1 MKATTKKRLKQKDK
15 TMLLAEKLDSLQKQL
30 NTINTQDNTELYE
43 TLYKDLQ
50 QVSRQLKSDLER
62 ATRHLENK
70 LESEANE
77 YQDITTKWVKRE
89 LKDLKPE
96 LQQDLEKNANIFL
109 ETFKTTLQQEVS
121 TKIHEIITQ
130 KTDNLHNEINL
141 NVIIDNLKNTQS
153 LIDSIQENTQNA
165 LKENLK
171 ESLPHIKEETK
182 TELIQLLQSKIDLN
196 EVIKAALEQQTL
208 NEVLMQ
214 ELQTKIS
221 EFVANNVNAEG
232 LKNELKE
239 AIAGI
244 KNDFLLYINETK
256 FNAENKIQD
265 LHTYIEF
272 LKQNLL
278 ETKQTY
284 INDLDREKEAFEA
297 CCKIVLLEFDSYIKS
312 HKDSMLQEILERL
325 YNSFD
330 TETLKQEIIS
340 IVSQS
345 TTEHILLEK
354 DSITDESIKQVALY
368 FVTNLT
374 QEAILNALIAN
385 EEVINRFESL
395 GLELLQEKLN
405 HAVVKDFVALA
416 LKEKAK
422 EILKNDELLRAEA
435 EAAAHIA
442 FMRIQSGFTEIQD
455 AINALKQESDIEAE
469 LEKLALAKEE
479 LEIKKQELEALM
491 QNLEQAKE
499 QAKQD
504 LIQEF
509 TQAPISPTLQTHI
522 QKELENVK
530 NEILTDL
537 NNNHNITDLQNLK
550 ITLETLIQA
559 NTDEI
564 NKHTQKLDTFIQ
576 DNENALN
583 ELKEKIKAVENKAT
597 TGKPQDDGIDNKTL
611 TWS

>member
-1 MKATTKKRLKQKDK
+1 
-15 TMLLAEKLDSLQKQL
+15 MLLAEKLTQLQNQL
-30 NTINTQDNTELYE
+30 NTLNTQDNTELYE

-70 LESEANE
+70 LESEASE

-96 LQQDLEKNANIFL
+96 LQQDLEKNANIFF

-182 TELIQLLQSKIDLN
+182 TELIQLLQSQIDLN
-196 EVIKAALEQQTL
+196 EVIKAALEQQAL
-208 NEVLMQ
+208 NEALMQ
-214 ELQTKIS
+214 EMQTKIS

-265 LHTYIEF
+265 LHTYIES

-284 INDLDREKEAFEA
+284 INDLDREKEAFREA
-297 CCKIVLLEFDSYIKS
+297 CKIVLLEFDSYIKS

-325 YNSFD
+325 HNSF
-330 TETLKQEIIS
+330 EIESLKQEIINL
-340 IVSQS
+340 VSQN

-385 EEVINRFESL
+385 EEVIKRFETL
-395 GLELLQEKLN
+395 GLELLQEKLS
-405 HAVVKDFVALA
+405 HAVVKDYVALA

-442 FMRIQSGFTEIQD
+442 FMRIQSSFIEIQD
-455 AINALKQESDIEAE
+455 ALNALKQESDIEAE

-479 LEIKKQELEALM
+479 LELKKQELESLK

-499 QAKQD
+499 KAKND
-504 LIQEF
+504 LIQEL
-509 TQAPISPTLQTHI
+509 TQSTISPTLQTHI
-522 QKELENVK
+522 QKELEQVK

-550 ITLETLIQA
+550 AALETLIQA

-583 ELKEKIKAVENKAT
+583 ELKEKIKEVENKVTA
-597 TGKPQDDGIDNKTL
+597 GKPQDDDVDNKALAWT
-611 TWS
+611 

>member
-1 MKATTKKRLKQKDK
+1 
-15 TMLLAEKLDSLQKQL
+15 MLLAEKLTQLQNQL
-30 NTINTQDNTELYE
+30 NTLNTQDNTELYE

-70 LESEANE
+70 LESEASE

-109 ETFKTTLQQEVS
+109 ETFKATLKQEVS

-130 KTDNLHNEINL
+130 KTDNLHNEIDL

-171 ESLPHIKEETK
+171 EALPHIKEETK
-182 TELIQLLQSKIDLN
+182 TELIQLLQSQIDLN
-196 EVIKAALEQQTL
+196 EVIKAALEQQSL

-265 LHTYIEF
+265 LNAYIES
-272 LKQNLL
+272 LKQNIL
-278 ETKQTY
+278 ETKQTF
-284 INDLDREKEAFEA
+284 INDLDREKEAFREA
-297 CCKIVLLEFDSYIKS
+297 CKIVLLEFDSYIKS

-325 YNSFD
+325 HNSFD
-330 TETLKQEIIS
+330 TESLKQEIIS
-340 IVSQS
+340 IVTQS
-345 TTEHILLEK
+345 TTERILLEK
-354 DSITDESIKQVALY
+354 DSITEESIKQVALY

-385 EEVINRFESL
+385 EAVIKRFESL
-395 GLELLQEKLN
+395 GLELLQEKLS

-455 AINALKQESDIEAE
+455 ALDALKQESDIEAE

-479 LEIKKQELEALM
+479 LEIKKQELESLK

-499 QAKQD
+499 KAKQD
-504 LIQEF
+504 LIQEL
-509 TQAPISPTLQTHI
+509 TQSTISPTLQTHI

-530 NEILTDL
+530 NEILRDL

-550 ITLETLIQA
+550 ATLETLIQA

-564 NKHTQKLDTFIQ
+564 NKQTQKLDTFIQ

-583 ELKEKIKAVENKAT
+583 ELQEKIKEVENKAT
-597 TGKPQDDGIDNKTL
+597 TEQPQGDGINKTL
-611 TWS
+611 AWS

>member
-1 MKATTKKRLKQKDK
+1 
-15 TMLLAEKLDSLQKQL
+15 MLLSEKLTQLQNQL
-30 NTINTQDNTELYE
+30 NQINTQDNTKLYE

-50 QVSRQLKSDLER
+50 QVSMQLKSDLER

-70 LESEANE
+70 LETEASE

-96 LQQDLEKNANIFL
+96 LQQDLEKNANLFF
-109 ETFKTTLQQEVS
+109 ETFKATLKQEVS

-130 KTDNLHNEINL
+130 KTHNLHNEIDL
-141 NVIIDNLKNTQS
+141 NAIIDNLKNTQS

-171 ESLPHIKEETK
+171 QTLPHIKEETK
-182 TELIQLLQSKIDLN
+182 TELIQLLQSQIDLN
-196 EVIKAALEQQTL
+196 EVIKAALEQQAL

-221 EFVANNVNAEG
+221 EFVANNVNTES
-232 LKNELKE
+232 LTQELKE

-256 FNAENKIQD
+256 FNAENRIQD
-265 LHTYIEF
+265 LNAYIES
-272 LKQNLL
+272 LKENIL
-278 ETKQTY
+278 ETKQTFR
-284 INDLDREKEAFEA
+284 NDLDREKEAFKEA
-297 CCKIVLLEFDSYIKS
+297 CKIVLLEFDSYIKS
-312 HKDSMLQEILERL
+312 HKDYMLQEILERL
-325 YNSFD
+325 HNSF
-330 TETLKQEIIS
+330 EIQSLKQEIIS
-340 IVSQS
+340 IVTQS
-345 TTEHILLEK
+345 TTDHILLEK
-354 DSITDESIKQVALY
+354 DSITEESIKQVALY

-385 EEVINRFESL
+385 EAVIKRFENL

-455 AINALKQESDIEAE
+455 ALNTLKQESDIEGE
-469 LEKLALAKEE
+469 LEKLALAKGE

-491 QNLEQAKE
+491 QNLAQAKE
-499 QAKQD
+499 KAKQD
-504 LIQEF
+504 LIQELA
-509 TQAPISPTLQTHI
+509 QAPISPTLQTHI
-522 QKELENVK
+522 QKELEQVK
-530 NEILTDL
+530 NEILRAL

-550 ITLETLIQA
+550 ATLETLIQA

-564 NKHTQKLDTFIQ
+564 NKQTQKLDTFIQ

-583 ELKEKIKAVENKAT
+583 ELKEKIKEVENKATTT

-611 TWS
+611 AWT

>member
-1 MKATTKKRLKQKDK
+1 
-15 TMLLAEKLDSLQKQL
+15 MLLAEKLTQLQNQL
-30 NTINTQDNTELYE
+30 NTLNTQDNTELYE

-70 LESEANE
+70 LESEASE

-109 ETFKTTLQQEVS
+109 ETFKATLKQEVS

-130 KTDNLHNEINL
+130 KTDNLHNEIDL

-171 ESLPHIKEETK
+171 EALPHIKEETK
-182 TELIQLLQSKIDLN
+182 TELIQLLQSQIDLN
-196 EVIKAALEQQTL
+196 EVIKAALEQQSL

-256 FNAENKIQD
+256 FNAENRMQD
-265 LHTYIEF
+265 LNAYIES
-272 LKQNLL
+272 LKENIL
-278 ETKQTY
+278 ETKQTFR
-284 INDLDREKEAFEA
+284 NDLDREKEAFKEA
-297 CCKIVLLEFDSYIKS
+297 CKIVLLEFDSYIKS
-312 HKDSMLQEILERL
+312 HKDYMLQEILERL
-325 YNSFD
+325 HNSF
-330 TETLKQEIIS
+330 EIQSLKQEIIS
-340 IVSQS
+340 IVTQS
-345 TTEHILLEK
+345 TTDHILLEK
-354 DSITDESIKQVALY
+354 DSITEESIKQVALY

-385 EEVINRFESL
+385 EAVIKRFESL
-395 GLELLQEKLN
+395 GLELLQEKLS

-455 AINALKQESDIEAE
+455 ALNALKQESDIEAE

-479 LEIKKQELEALM
+479 LEIKKQELESLK

-499 QAKQD
+499 KAKQD
-504 LIQEF
+504 LIQEL
-509 TQAPISPTLQTHI
+509 TQSTISPTLQTHI

-530 NEILTDL
+530 NEILRDL

-550 ITLETLIQA
+550 ATLETLIQA

-564 NKHTQKLDTFIQ
+564 NKQTQKLDTFIQ

-583 ELKEKIKAVENKAT
+583 ELQEKIKEVENKAT
-597 TGKPQDDGIDNKTL
+597 TGRPQGDGIDNKTL
-611 TWS
+611 AWS

>member
-1 MKATTKKRLKQKDK
+1 
-15 TMLLAEKLDSLQKQL
+15 MLLAEKLTQLQNQL
-30 NTINTQDNTELYE
+30 NTLNTQDNTELYE

-70 LESEANE
+70 LESEASE

-109 ETFKTTLQQEVS
+109 ETFKATLKQEVS

-130 KTDNLHNEINL
+130 KTDNLHNEIDL

-171 ESLPHIKEETK
+171 EALPHIKEETK
-182 TELIQLLQSKIDLN
+182 TELIQLLQSQIDLN
-196 EVIKAALEQQTL
+196 EVIKAALEQQSL

-265 LHTYIEF
+265 LNAYIES
-272 LKQNLL
+272 LKQNIL
-278 ETKQTY
+278 ETKQTF
-284 INDLDREKEAFEA
+284 INDLDREKEAFREA
-297 CCKIVLLEFDSYIKS
+297 CKIVLLEFDSYIKS

-325 YNSFD
+325 HNSFD
-330 TETLKQEIIS
+330 TESLKQEIIS
-340 IVSQS
+340 IVTQS
-345 TTEHILLEK
+345 TTERILLEK
-354 DSITDESIKQVALY
+354 DSITEESIKQVALY

-385 EEVINRFESL
+385 EAVIKRFESL
-395 GLELLQEKLN
+395 GLELLQEKLS

-455 AINALKQESDIEAE
+455 ALDALKQESDIEAE

-479 LEIKKQELEALM
+479 LEIKKQELESLK

-499 QAKQD
+499 KAKQD
-504 LIQEF
+504 LIQEL
-509 TQAPISPTLQTHI
+509 TQSTISPTLQTHI

-530 NEILTDL
+530 NEILRDL

-550 ITLETLIQA
+550 ATLETLIQA

-564 NKHTQKLDTFIQ
+564 NKQTQKLDTFIQ

-583 ELKEKIKAVENKAT
+583 ELQEKIKEVENKAT
-597 TGKPQDDGIDNKTL
+597 TGRPQGDGIDNKAL
-611 TWS
+611 VWS

>member
-1 MKATTKKRLKQKDK
+1 
-15 TMLLAEKLDSLQKQL
+15 MLLAEKLTQLQNQL
-30 NTINTQDNTELYE
+30 NTLNTQDNTELYE

-70 LESEANE
+70 LESEASE

-96 LQQDLEKNANIFL
+96 LQQDLEKNANIFF

-182 TELIQLLQSKIDLN
+182 TELIQLLQSQIDLN
-196 EVIKAALEQQTL
+196 EVIKAALEQQAL
-208 NEVLMQ
+208 NEALMQ

-265 LHTYIEF
+265 LNAYIES

-284 INDLDREKEAFEA
+284 INDLDREKEAFREA
-297 CCKIVLLEFDSYIKS
+297 CKIVLLEFDSYIKS

-325 YNSFD
+325 HNSF
-330 TETLKQEIIS
+330 EIESLKQEIIS
-340 IVSQS
+340 IVTQS

-385 EEVINRFESL
+385 EEVIKRFETL
-395 GLELLQEKLN
+395 GLELLQEKLS
-405 HAVVKDFVALA
+405 HAVVKDYVALA

-442 FMRIQSGFTEIQD
+442 FMRIQSSFIEIQD
-455 AINALKQESDIEAE
+455 ALNALKQESDIEVE

-479 LEIKKQELEALM
+479 LELKKQELELKKQELESLK

-499 QAKQD
+499 KAKQD
-504 LIQEF
+504 LIQEL
-509 TQAPISPTLQTHI
+509 TQSTISPTLQTHI

-530 NEILTDL
+530 NEILADL

-550 ITLETLIQA
+550 AALETLIQA

-564 NKHTQKLDTFIQ
+564 NKQTQKLDTFIQ

-583 ELKEKIKAVENKAT
+583 ELKEKIKEVENKAT
-597 TGKPQDDGIDNKTL
+597 TGRPQDDGIDNKTL
-611 TWS
+611 AWS

>member
-1 MKATTKKRLKQKDK
+1 
-15 TMLLAEKLDSLQKQL
+15 MLLSEKLTQLQNQL
-30 NTINTQDNTELYE
+30 NQINTQDNTKLYE

-50 QVSRQLKSDLER
+50 QVSMQLKSDLER

-70 LESEANE
+70 LETEASE

-96 LQQDLEKNANIFL
+96 LQQDLEKNANLFF
-109 ETFKTTLQQEVS
+109 ETFKATLKQEVS

-130 KTDNLHNEINL
+130 KTHNLHNEIDL
-141 NVIIDNLKNTQS
+141 NAIIDNLKNTQS

-171 ESLPHIKEETK
+171 QTLPHIKEETK
-182 TELIQLLQSKIDLN
+182 TELIQLLQSQIDLN
-196 EVIKAALEQQTL
+196 EVIKAALEQQAL

-221 EFVANNVNAEG
+221 EFVANNVNTES
-232 LKNELKE
+232 LNQELKE

-256 FNAENKIQD
+256 FNAENRMQD
-265 LHTYIEF
+265 LNAYIES
-272 LKQNLL
+272 LKENIL
-278 ETKQTY
+278 ETKQTFR
-284 INDLDREKEAFEA
+284 NDLDREKEAFKEA
-297 CCKIVLLEFDSYIKS
+297 CKIVLLEFDSYIKS
-312 HKDSMLQEILERL
+312 HKDYMLQEILERL
-325 YNSFD
+325 HNSF
-330 TETLKQEIIS
+330 EIQSLKQEIIS
-340 IVSQS
+340 IVTQS
-345 TTEHILLEK
+345 TTDHILLEK
-354 DSITDESIKQVALY
+354 DSITEESIKQVALY

-385 EEVINRFESL
+385 EAVIKRFESL
-395 GLELLQEKLN
+395 GLELLQEKLS

-455 AINALKQESDIEAE
+455 ALNALKQESDIEAE
-469 LEKLALAKEE
+469 LEKLALAKGE

-491 QNLEQAKE
+491 QNLAQAKE
-499 QAKQD
+499 KAKQD
-504 LIQEF
+504 LIQELA
-509 TQAPISPTLQTHI
+509 QAPISPTLQTHI
-522 QKELENVK
+522 QKELEQVK
-530 NEILTDL
+530 NEILIAL

-550 ITLETLIQA
+550 ATLETLIQA

-564 NKHTQKLDTFIQ
+564 NKQTQKLDTFIQ

-583 ELKEKIKAVENKAT
+583 ELKEKIKEVENKAT
-597 TGKPQDDGIDNKTL
+597 TTTRKPQDDGIDNKTL
-611 TWS
+611 AWS

>member
-1 MKATTKKRLKQKDK
+1 
-15 TMLLAEKLDSLQKQL
+15 MLLAEKLTQLQNQL
-30 NTINTQDNTELYE
+30 NTLNTQDNTELYE

-70 LESEANE
+70 LESEASE

-109 ETFKTTLQQEVS
+109 ETFKATLKQEVS

-130 KTDNLHNEINL
+130 KTDNLHNEIDL

-171 ESLPHIKEETK
+171 EALPHIKEETK
-182 TELIQLLQSKIDLN
+182 TELIQLLQSQIDLN
-196 EVIKAALEQQTL
+196 EVIKAALEQQSL

-265 LHTYIEF
+265 LNAYIES
-272 LKQNLL
+272 LKQNIL
-278 ETKQTY
+278 ETKQTF
-284 INDLDREKEAFEA
+284 INDLDREKEAFREA
-297 CCKIVLLEFDSYIKS
+297 CKIVLLEFDSYIKS

-325 YNSFD
+325 HNSFD
-330 TETLKQEIIS
+330 TESLKQEIIS
-340 IVSQS
+340 IVTQS
-345 TTEHILLEK
+345 TTERILLEK
-354 DSITDESIKQVALY
+354 DSITEESIKQVALY

-385 EEVINRFESL
+385 EAVIKRFESL
-395 GLELLQEKLN
+395 GLELLQEKLS

-455 AINALKQESDIEAE
+455 ALDALKQESDIEAE

-479 LEIKKQELEALM
+479 LEIKKQELESLK

-499 QAKQD
+499 KAKQD
-504 LIQEF
+504 LIQEL
-509 TQAPISPTLQTHI
+509 TQSTISPTLQTHI

-530 NEILTDL
+530 NEILRDL

-550 ITLETLIQA
+550 ATLETLIQA

-564 NKHTQKLDTFIQ
+564 NKQTQKLDTFIQ

-583 ELKEKIKAVENKAT
+583 ELQEKIKEVENKAT
-597 TGKPQDDGIDNKTL
+597 TGQPQGDRIDNKTL
-611 TWS
+611 AWS

>member
-1 MKATTKKRLKQKDK
+1 
-15 TMLLAEKLDSLQKQL
+15 MLLAEKLDLLQKQL
-30 NTINTQDNTELYE
+30 NTLNTQDNTELYE

-50 QVSRQLKSDLER
+50 QVSRQLKSDLEK
-62 ATRHLENK
+62 ATLHLANK

-77 YQDITTKWVKRE
+77 YQDITTKWVKEE

-96 LQQDLEKNANIFL
+96 LQQDLEKNANAFF
-109 ETFKTTLQQEVS
+109 ETFKATLEKEVD
-121 TKIHEIITQ
+121 KKLQEIITQ
-130 KTDNLHNEINL
+130 KTDNLHNEIDL
-141 NVIIDNLKNTQS
+141 NVIIENLKNTQS
-153 LIDSIQENTQNA
+153 IIDSIKENTIQA

-171 ESLPHIKEETK
+171 EALPHIQEETK
-182 TELIQLLQSKIDLN
+182 RELIQLLQSQIDLN
-196 EVIKAALEQQTL
+196 EVIKAAIESQSL

-221 EFVANNVNAEG
+221 EFVANNVNAES
-232 LKNELKE
+232 LKQELKE

-256 FNAENKIQD
+256 FNTENRIQD
-265 LHTYIEF
+265 LNAYIES
-272 LKQNLL
+272 LKENLL
-278 ETKQTY
+278 ETKQTFT
-284 INDLDREKEAFEA
+284 NDLNREKEAFKEA
-297 CCKIVLLEFDSYIKS
+297 CKIVLLEFDSYIKS

-325 YNSFD
+325 HNSFD
-330 TETLKQEIIS
+330 TESLKEEIIN
-340 IVSQS
+340 IVSQN
-345 TTEHILLEK
+345 TTERILLEK
-354 DSITDESIKQVALY
+354 EYIKDESIKQVALY

-374 QEAILNALIAN
+374 QEVILNALIAN
-385 EEVINRFESL
+385 EEVIKRFETL

-405 HAVVKDFVALA
+405 HAVIKDYVALA

-442 FMRIQSGFTEIQD
+442 FMRIQSSFIEIQD
-455 AINALKQESDIEAE
+455 ALNALKHEYDIEAE
-469 LEKLALAKEE
+469 LEKLTLAKEE
-479 LEIKKQELEALM
+479 LEIKKQELEALK

-499 QAKQD
+499 KAKQD

-550 ITLETLIQA
+550 ATLETHIQKV
-559 NTDEI
+559 TDNI
-564 NKHTQKLDTFIQ
+564 NAQTQKLDTFMQ
-576 DNENALN
+576 ENENALN
-583 ELKEKIKAVENKAT
+583 ELKEKIKEVDNKVS
-597 TGKPQDDGIDNKTL
+597 TGNGSGGDDGVDNKSLAWT
-611 TWS
+611 

>member
-1 MKATTKKRLKQKDK
+1 
-15 TMLLAEKLDSLQKQL
+15 MLLAEKLTQLQNQL
-30 NTINTQDNTELYE
+30 NTLNTQDNTELYE

-50 QVSRQLKSDLER
+50 QVSRQLKSDLEK
-62 ATRHLENK
+62 ASKHLETK
-70 LESEANE
+70 IITEAKD

-196 EVIKAALEQQTL
+196 EVIKAALEQQAL

-265 LHTYIEF
+265 LNAYIES
-272 LKQNLL
+272 LKENLL

-284 INDLDREKEAFEA
+284 INDLDREKEAFREA
-297 CCKIVLLEFDSYIKS
+297 CKIVLLEFDSYIKS

-325 YNSFD
+325 HNSF
-330 TETLKQEIIS
+330 EIESLKQEIIS
-340 IVSQS
+340 IVTQS

-385 EEVINRFESL
+385 EEVIKRFETL
-395 GLELLQEKLN
+395 GLELLQEKLS
-405 HAVVKDFVALA
+405 HAVVKDYVALA

-442 FMRIQSGFTEIQD
+442 FMRIQSSFIEIQD
-455 AINALKQESDIEAE
+455 ALNALKQESDIEAE

-479 LEIKKQELEALM
+479 LELKKQELESLK

-499 QAKQD
+499 KAKQD
-504 LIQEF
+504 LIQEL
-509 TQAPISPTLQTHI
+509 TQSTISPTLQTHI

-537 NNNHNITDLQNLK
+537 NNSHNITDLQNLK
-550 ITLETLIQA
+550 AALETLIQA

-564 NKHTQKLDTFIQ
+564 NKQTQKLDTFIQ

-583 ELKEKIKAVENKAT
+583 ELKEKIKEVENKAT
-597 TGKPQDDGIDNKTL
+597 TGRPQGDGIDNKTL
-611 TWS
+611 AWS